1 MKEYMVFSLWDVS
14 LQPPDLHVLC
24 EKSRAKLE
32 WCAAIF
38 PIAGEFTKLS
48 EQSRSGHLKQ
58 IFSSQITRIGDGD
71 WSDWLA
77 IPNVRTKPLGR
88 RIHPHSTGD
97 LYRLKNLFASLE
109 IVQNFTWKRKSL
121 QHVSPCHHF
130 FWGIPKIIPMWWAC
144 RMSYS
149 ICSRACRGSLRWFC
163 GWLPS
168 LKCLAVCSPCPCP
181 CPQIP
186 NHGSWNIM
194 KWWISVDIQKKHV
207 WYQIPL
213 YMKSIEIT

>member
-1 MKEYMVFSLWDVS
+1 MMCRDFSHRRRVHQTQWTISQRPLKTDLFIPNHTDWGWGLIGLTGHPERQNQAAWSENSSPQYRWS
-14 LQPPDLHVLC
+14 LQTQ
-24 EKSRAKLE
+24 KSVCFARN
-32 WCAAIF
+32 
-38 PIAGEFTKLS
+38 
-48 EQSRSGHLKQ
+48 RSK
-58 IFSSQITRIGDGD
+58 
-71 WSDWLA
+71 
-77 IPNVRTKPLGR
+77 
-88 RIHPHSTGD
+88 
-97 LYRLKNLFASLE
+97 
-109 IVQNFTWKRKSL
+109 FTWKRKSL